1 MSVFRYTMARLA
13 PQTLGSL
20 KQAGKVVCIGR
31 NYADHIAE
39 LNNMK
44 PKQPFFF
51 LKPTSSIV
59 LPGEGPCLRP
69 KGVNMH
75 FEVELALV
83 IGKLVRDLKA
93 DDTKGAIDAI
103 AAYAVAID
111 MTARNAQDEAKK
123 KGLPWDIA
131 KGFDTFLPMSN
142 IIPKTAIANPQDV
155 ELFLEVNGETRQ
167 QGSTNLMI
175 YQIPRILSD
184 ISKVMALH
192 PGDIVLTGTP
202 AGVGPV
208 QPGDVMRA
216 GVRVSG
222 KELEEG
228 KIEVPVEESP
238 SSYVFKE
245 T

>member
-1 MSVFRYTMARLA
+1 MAA
-13 PQTLGSL
+13 QSPL

-39 LNNMK
+39 LKNMK

-51 LKPTSSIV
+51 LKPPSSIV
-59 LPGEGPCLRP
+59 LPGEGPCLQPR
-69 KGVNMH
+69 GVKMH

-83 IGKLVRDLKA
+83 IGKIVRDLRA
-93 DDTKGAIDAI
+93 DDRQGALEAI
-103 AAYAVAID
+103 KAYAVAID
-111 MTARNAQDEAKK
+111 MTARNVQDEAKR

-142 IIPKTAIANPQDV
+142 VIPKTAIGDPQDV

-167 QGSTNLMI
+167 KGSTGLMI
-175 YQIPRILSD
+175 YQIPRIMSD
-184 ISKVMALH
+184 ISRVMTLQ

-208 QPGDVMRA
+208 VPGDVMRA
-216 GVRVSG
+216 GVRVG
-222 KELEEG
+222 GREVEEG
-228 KIEVPVEESP
+228 KMEVRVEQSP
-238 SSYVFKE
+238 SSYVFAE

>member
-1 MSVFRYTMARLA
+1 MATMA
-13 PQTLGSL
+13 PQASSAL

-51 LKPTSSIV
+51 LKPPSSIV
-59 LPGEGPCLRP
+59 LPGEGACLRP
-69 KGVNMH
+69 KGIVMH
-75 FEVELALV
+75 YEVELALV
-83 IGKLVRDLKA
+83 MGKLVRDLKA
-93 DDTKGAIDAI
+93 DDTQGALAAI
-103 AAYAVAID
+103 QSYAIAID

-131 KGFDTFLPMSN
+131 KGFDTFLPMSRVV
-142 IIPKTAIANPQDV
+142 PKAAIADPQDV
-155 ELFLEVNGETRQ
+155 ELFLQVNGETRQ

-175 YQIPRILSD
+175 YRIPRILSD

-216 GVRVSG
+216 GVRVG
-222 KELEEG
+222 GREIEEG
-228 KIEVPVEESP
+228 KIDIAVEESS
-238 SSYVFKE
+238 SSYAFHE

>member
-1 MSVFRYTMARLA
+1 MFALRRTMATMAAA
-13 PQTLGSL
+13 PSVL

-39 LNNMK
+39 LQNMK

-51 LKPTSSIV
+51 LKPPSSIV
-59 LPGEGPCLRP
+59 LPGEGPCLQP
-69 KGVNMH
+69 QGVKMH

-83 IGKLVRDLKA
+83 MGKVVRDLRA
-93 DDTKGAIDAI
+93 DDGQGALAAI
-103 AAYAVAID
+103 KAYAVAID
-111 MTARNAQDEAKK
+111 MTARNVQDEAKR

-142 IIPKTAIANPQDV
+142 LIPKEAIADPQDV
-155 ELFLEVNGETRQ
+155 ELYLEVNGETRQ
-167 QGSTNLMI
+167 RGSTGLMI
-175 YQIPRILSD
+175 YQIPRIMSD
-184 ISKVMALH
+184 ISRVMTLQ

-208 QPGDVMRA
+208 VPGDVMRA
-216 GVRVSG
+216 GLRVNGRELDEGRMEVRV
-222 KELEEG
+222 EQ
-228 KIEVPVEESP
+228 SP
-238 SSYVFKE
+238 SSYRFAE

>member
-142 IIPKTAIANPQDV
+142 VIPKAAIANPQDV

>member
-142 IIPKTAIANPQDV
+142 IIPKTAISNPQDV

>member
-1 MSVFRYTMARLA
+1 MFCSCHDFTA
-13 PQTLGSL
+13 
-20 KQAGKVVCIGR
+20 
-31 NYADHIAE
+31 N
-39 LNNMK
+39 
-44 PKQPFFF
+44 
-51 LKPTSSIV
+51 SS
-59 LPGEGPCLRP
+59 PP
-69 KGVNMH
+69 
-75 FEVELALV
+75 
-83 IGKLVRDLKA
+83 
-93 DDTKGAIDAI
+93 
-103 AAYAVAID
+103 AYAVAID
-111 MTARNAQDEAKK
+111 MTARNVQNEAKK

-142 IIPKTAIANPQDV
+142 IIPKAAIANPHDV

-175 YQIPRILSD
+175 YQIPRIMSD

-208 QPGDVMRA
+208 VPGDVMRA
-216 GVRVSG
+216 GVRVAG

-238 SSYVFKE
+238 SSYMFAE

>member
-202 AGVGPV
+202 AV

-222 KELEEG
+222 KELDEG